1 MATVNNGYRD
11 ANKLNQRVGTTID
24 KGGNLAFFLG
34 PEIQASFYNDVL
46 HTQNNGLFPVM
57 IELRPTDPLPPE
69 ERQRRLQNDPGNKI
83 LYRDKSHPIV
93 REAFALNENLH
104 LVVIDRYHELRPRS
118 QWVPDAQKETVE
130 VLTLP
135 SKATVNGTGTFN
147 NSGGTT
153 RFSEA
158 DMKAWA
164 RLAAELHAESQ
175 CASGQIRQK
184 HLLVTESSYWLG
196 TDRKSQHSRV
206 SIRTK
211 CW

>member
-1 MATVNNGYRD
+1 MRALTKRSFAVVAVVGGLILAGNGT
-11 ANKLNQRVGTTID
+11 A
-24 KGGNLAFFLG
+24 LAK
-34 PEIQASFYNDVL
+34 D
-46 HTQNNGLFPVM
+46 
-57 IELRPTDPLPPE
+57 
-69 ERQRRLQNDPGNKI
+69 
-83 LYRDKSHPIV
+83 
-93 REAFALNENLH
+93 
-104 LVVIDRYHELRPRS
+104 
-118 QWVPDAQKETVE
+118 
-130 VLTLP
+130 LP